1 MQHDAAFAWSIHIL
15 ARKQGLFDDVRARCG
30 HHAAGA
36 VLLQI
41 VERQIERIA
50 QVVVEIMLQANREQ
64 SIIFHR
70 FAFEVET
77 NKRMRSLV
85 VLDFQPV
92 RDLEELG
99 RAVRKR

>member
-50 QVVVEIMLQANREQ
+50 QVVVEKMLHAHREQ
-64 SIIFHR
+64 SAVFHG
-70 FAFEVET
+70 FALEVET
-77 NKRMRSLV
+77 DK
-85 VLDFQPV
+85 
-92 RDLEELG
+92 
-99 RAVRKR
+99 